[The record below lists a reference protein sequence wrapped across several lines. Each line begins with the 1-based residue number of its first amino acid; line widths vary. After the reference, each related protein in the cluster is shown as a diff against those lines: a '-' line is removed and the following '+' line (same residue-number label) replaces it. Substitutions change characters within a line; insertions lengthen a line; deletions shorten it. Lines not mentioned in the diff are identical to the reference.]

1 MRKVEDMLTDL
12 GLTAT
17 EARLYRAGLSTDANS
32 IKELSTKTKI
42 KRPTVYH
49 SLGTLIDK
57 GLVVEKKGGA
67 KARFSMAPPETVR
80 SLVTKQ
86 RESLEQREAGLESL
100 IELLKSEQK
109 ALKGQSVLSVQYT
122 GIEGMKIVLDAAFY
136 CKGKHWDIIAPVN
149 NFLREYDKDYAKRY
163 LNVRKYHGITA
174 RTLWEF
180 TSGTRELTKEEIA
193 SRNPRY
199 MPAVMQGK
207 FKSMMI
213 LFDDKVAIFSS
224 FDQLSAILI
233 TSADTHALFQ
243 AMFEGIWEVSE
254 RYA

>member
-1 MRKVEDMLTDL
+1 MKKAEELLSEL
-12 GLTAT
+12 GLTPT
-17 EARLYRAGLSTDANS
+17 EARLYIAGLSSDAVS
-32 IKELSTKTKI
+32 IRDLGSKTKI

-49 SLGTLIDK
+49 SLGTLVDK
-57 GLVVEKKGGA
+57 GLVIEKKGGS
-67 KARFSMAPPETVR
+67 KARFSMTPPETVR

-86 RESLEQREAGLESL
+86 RDALERREAGLDGL
-100 IELLKSEQK
+100 IDLLKSEQK
-109 ALKGQSVLSVQYT
+109 AKKGQSVLSVQYS

-136 CKGKHWDIIAPVN
+136 CKSKQWDIIAPVN
-149 NFLREYDKDYAKRY
+149 NFLREYDKEYANRY
-163 LNVRKYHGITA
+163 LNVRKFHGITA

-180 TSGTRELTKEEIA
+180 TAGTRELSKEEVSA
-193 SRNPRY
+193 RNPRY

-233 TSADTHALFQ
+233 TSSDTHALFQ

-254 RYA
+254 RYS